1 MAYKFQKGL
10 FAADGAISGS
20 STGRYVGSI
29 SSSADLAVTG
39 AIHAA
44 QFYGGGA
51 GITGISS
58 DSVDV
63 SNSTADSEFRLVGV
77 AAAGSGVDLT
87 CMDAAGTRVTMNAST
102 GLLTITGDAAI
113 GDDLSLTSDS
123 AVLNMGAGND
133 VTFTHDG
140 TTGLTI
146 AASPISIDSTG
157 ELHLNST
164 TGDIKLQDGG
174 TDQITFDLDGT
185 AGDVIMKP
193 AVDSDDLVL
202 AQYDGTEVVRVN
214 DDASLSLVGA
224 KLGISNS
231 SSDVVFKPLTD
242 AKSLIFQQYD
252 GTVALTIND
261 DIEVVLGHGLVPDA
275 NDGAFLGEA
284 GLAFSDL
291 FLAEGAV
298 INWDSGDVTLTQAGN
313 LLTVAGGTFAAG
325 AVTTSTI
332 VASGIVKTDD
342 TTDATSKTD
351 GSLQTDGGL
360 SVAKA
365 IYNGTAATLAADSG
379 VVTMGSTTGATV
391 SAAGILN
398 VNNTTE
404 ATSTTDGSLQT
415 DGGLSVAKSAVI
427 GDDLDLLSD
436 SCVINIGSTS
446 KFTLTDQAANNCV
459 MAATNARLAFGNAGE
474 YISGDGTDLKI
485 VSSGDID
492 MTGDLDVVGTMSC
505 DTSITLDTT
514 TITTAE
520 IGVLDGVTAGTA
532 AASKALVLDAS
543 TNIAT
548 IGTVGCGAITSTG
561 ASSFGSITTTGND
574 TLGSAGDDSLTVNS
588 IAAFKNG
595 WELNITASGGAMDLT
610 DAGALIVLCSGSG
623 DQTVTLPGG
632 SVPQDGYS
640 IVIKNA
646 NSATRDVTITG
657 SATGNVYD
665 AFTIDGQTSL
675 VLDSPYSA
683 VNLIWDGDIGWCVY

>member
-10 FAADGAISGS
+10 FEADGAISGS
-20 STGRYVGSI
+20 STVRMDSSVSSSGDLAATGSI
-29 SSSADLAVTG
+29 
-39 AIHAA
+39 HAGT
-44 QFYGGGA
+44 FYYGNGSKL
-51 GITGISS
+51 TNISS

-63 SNSTADSEFRLVGV
+63 ADSSANSEFRLVGV
-77 AAAGSGVDLT
+77 AASGDGVNLT
-87 CMDAAGTRVTMNAST
+87 CMDTAAQRVTMNAST
-102 GLLTITGDAAI
+102 GLLTITGDTAI

-146 AASPISIDSTG
+146 AATPISIDSTG

-174 TDQITFDLDGT
+174 TDQIAFDLDGT
-185 AGDVIMKP
+185 AGEVIMKP
-193 AVDSDDLVL
+193 AVDADDLVL
-202 AQYDGTEVVRVN
+202 SQYDGTEVVRIN

-261 DIEVVLGHGLVPDA
+261 DIEVVVGHGLVPDA

-291 FLAEGAV
+291 FLAEGGV
-298 INWDSGDVTLTQAGN
+298 LNWDSGDVTLTQTGN
-313 LLTVAGGTFAAG
+313 SLAVAGGTFNQ
-325 AVTTSTI
+325 
-332 VASGIVKTDD
+332 DD
-342 TTDATSKTD
+342 
-351 GSLQTDGGL
+351 
-360 SVAKA
+360 
-365 IYNGTAATLAADSG
+365 
-379 VVTMGSTTGATV
+379 
-391 SAAGILN
+391 
-398 VNNTTE
+398 TTE

-415 DGGLSVAKSAVI
+415 DGGLSVVKSAVI

-520 IGVLDGVTAGTA
+520 IGVLDGVSVGVG
-532 AASKALVLDAS
+532 AASKALVLNAS
-543 TNIAT
+543 ADIAS
-548 IGTVGCGAITSTG
+548 GLRSLTG
-561 ASSFGSITTTGND
+561 SGDVFFANGHYTGGIFTAGSD
-574 TLGSAGDDSLTVNS
+574 TLGSDGQDEVTINS

-610 DAGALIVLCSGSG
+610 DAGALMVLCTGSAA
-623 DQTVTLPGG
+623 QTITLQG
-632 SVPQDGYS
+632 SQVPNDGYA
-640 IVIKNA
+640 IVVKNA
-646 NSATRDVTITG
+646 SSSDREITITG

-665 AFTIDGQTSL
+665 AYTIDGQTSL
-675 VLDSPYSA
+675 KLESPYAA
-683 VNLIWDGDIGWCVY
+683 VNLLWSATNGGWSVY